1 MTIGHGSTV
10 SVRCELSTNANPI
23 EMSCHKGVL
32 TPPSI
37 PCESGLRK
45 SREELEH
52 ATPTSP
58 PVSHNK
64 VEHNELD
71 SHNHHDNNTDE
82 HGEEFKMCGYPS
94 LTDGALVY
102 K

>member
-1 MTIGHGSTV
+1 
-10 SVRCELSTNANPI
+10 
-23 EMSCHKGVL
+23 MSCHKGVL

-52 ATPTSP
+52 ATPTTP
-58 PVSHNK
+58 PATHNK

-82 HGEEFKMCGYPS
+82 HGEEYKMCGYPS

>member
-1 MTIGHGSTV
+1 
-10 SVRCELSTNANPI
+10 
-23 EMSCHKGVL
+23 MSCHKGVL

-52 ATPTSP
+52 VTNAPAPTTHS
-58 PVSHNK
+58 K

-71 SHNHHDNNTDE
+71 NDHHDNNTDE
-82 HGEEFKMCGYPS
+82 HGEDLKMCGHPS